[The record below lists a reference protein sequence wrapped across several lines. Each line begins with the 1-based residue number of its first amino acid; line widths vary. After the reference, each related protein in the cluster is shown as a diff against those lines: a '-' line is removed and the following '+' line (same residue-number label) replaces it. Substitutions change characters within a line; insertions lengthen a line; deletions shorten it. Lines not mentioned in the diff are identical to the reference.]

1 MNEMERA
8 ENGASLLALSID
20 VNENEQKSTSYSSF
34 TVCKSGKPALLLNEN
49 KKPAFSEDT
58 NSVLSGKGYVY
69 IASERNV
76 NDDKAALGDNT
87 RLDCVSDSECLQL
100 HNNPAKC
107 ICETAAVSDV
117 QIKKLLEPALED
129 GFNKGF
135 CPEDDDFGTTGVAP
149 SETTVVSECCDPF
162 PKITT
167 TISGALDIENMGPKD
182 ETLVPNESNVKE
194 DDVSEESNLSSLEL
208 RTNQNTR
215 LSRSCEATPD
225 SPGDS
230 EVSFGTEAVLD
241 TNDLRF
247 MDVNLSSRNT
257 FEVNRRQSAPD
268 HLPDGLTL
276 AADPSSHQTV
286 NTVYVIVW
294 SLFSR
299 KMKDPK
305 PPSQSAPGW
314 KLFGKVPLRENP
326 QKDSMTIQQEYE
338 ARTGKTVNLP
348 PQSGR
353 RKNLEFEPL
362 STTALILEDRP
373 ANLPAKSAEEAL
385 RHRHE
390 YDLMVAE
397 AKKREMKDAHKK
409 KKIMKERY
417 KQEEV
422 IANAMVIWNSE
433 ILPNWEAM
441 RNMRKVRELWWQG
454 LPPSVRGKVWSL
466 AVGNELNI
474 THELYEIFLSRAKEK
489 WKSFSETGSEYEAE
503 DSGTSGADR
512 ESSLDLIKLDISRT
526 FPSLFIF
533 QKGGPYHD
541 LLHSVLGAYTC
552 YRPDVGYVQGMSFI
566 AAVLILNL
574 EEADA
579 FILFANLLNKPCQMA
594 FFRVDHDLMLK
605 YFAAFEVFFEENL
618 PRLFV
623 HFKTYN
629 LTPDIYLIDWIF
641 TLYSKS
647 LPLDLACR
655 VWDVFCRDGEEFL
668 FRTGLG
674 ILKLYEDILL
684 QMDFIH
690 IAQFLTKLPED
701 ITSEKLFNCIAAVQM
716 LSSNKKWTQMDFIH
730 IAQFLTKLPEDIT
743 SEKLFN
749 CIAAVQMLSSNKKW
763 TQRKSKKKAPS
774 FRKLLKTSNIKIE
787 NKLKNRQFKQQSIAK
802 KHRKEQKKLKQ
813 ALSNAATRTPLPLER
828 YKKRPEDEE
837 DEEEF
842 EETLPVD
849 MMEEDDLEQMK
860 AMAQKAS
867 FLTRDLS
874 SSEPVHARKRKQE
887 NVMDKYE
894 KVPRLMQKEQ
904 EKELIH
910 LLPIKDKTGIIPQT
924 MEKPVVKK
932 AEKENEDEGDGGDGA
947 EEGKT
952 KLEGLSPKSKKKAP
966 SFRKLLKTSN
976 IKIENKLKNRQFKQQ
991 SIAKKHRKEQKKLK
1005 QALSNAAT
1013 RTPLPLE
1020 RYKKRPEDEE
1030 DEEEFEET
1038 LPVDMMEED
1047 DLEQMKAMAQKASFL
1062 TRDLSSSEPVHAR
1075 KRKQENVM
1083 DKYEKVPRL
1092 MQKEQEKEL
1101 IHLLPIK
1108 DKTGIIPQTMEKPV
1122 VKKAEKENEDEG
1134 DGDGAE
1140 EEWLRNVKMPE
1151 HTKTPEEYA
1160 RDHKDFIVEDNKGNK
1175 VQLKKFAINAPKPLP
1190 LLTTQELVV
1199 LRRKRLEERKVCI
1212 AALGS
1217 SILSDPSANI
1227 KKLKE
1232 LRSML
1237 VELDPYVAVT
1247 VRKLVMVSLM
1257 EIFKDI
1263 VPSYR
1268 IRPLTEAEKSTK
1280 VKKETQQL
1288 REFEEGLVSQYKFY
1302 LENLEQTV
1310 KDWKQMKKKKSDVVS
1325 LTSYKGLAEVA
1336 VKCLCELLVAL
1347 PHFNFHNNIIVMIV
1361 PLMNHDCKK
1370 VLKALLCLRVKEVEV
1385 KKDADDIAPKKRFMN
1400 FKEKRKHLSRMQ
1412 RKWKKAEE
1420 KLEKELLEAEAT
1432 ECKEKKL
1439 KLHTE
1444 TLNIVFLTY
1453 FRILKKAQK
1462 SILLPCVLE
1471 GLAKF
1476 AHLINVEFF
1485 DDLLIVL
1492 HKLVE
1497 SGDLSYRES
1506 LHCIQTAFHVLS
1518 GQGDVLNIDPLKFYT
1533 HLYKT
1538 LLRLHAGTANDDMII
1553 VLQCLDVMLTKRR
1566 KQVSVQ
1572 RALAFIKRLTT
1583 LSLQVLP
1590 NSTIGILATN
1600 RVLMHTFP
1608 KSDILLDNESQGSGI
1623 YLPELDEP
1631 EYCNPQNT
1639 SLWELHTLQRH
1650 YHPIV
1655 RKFAAHLIVG
1665 APSEGSGA
1673 LNVDLSRKSA
1683 TDLFE
1688 DYSIKGMTF
1697 NPPVATP
1704 SSKKKEEEEDGDDEV
1719 G

>member
-1 MNEMERA
+1 MERA
-8 ENGASLLALSID
+8 ENGAALLALSVD
-20 VNENEQKSTSYSSF
+20 VNKNEQKSTSYSRL
-34 TVCKSGKPALLLNEN
+34 TGCKSGKPALLLNEN
-49 KKPAFSEDT
+49 KKPAFKEDT

-69 IASERNV
+69 IASGTNV
-76 NDDKAALGDNT
+76 NEDKAALAGKKK
-87 RLDCVSDSECLQL
+87 LYCVSDSECLHSVVKDSCVITERCSDGTVNGFTEASEQL
-100 HNNPAKC
+100 MVGSEAAGVGCKGTPSCFSNCTADKQVKKRNGMLINAAPDSVECGRKDDGVSEKQDHGLLNPKIGAKSVLPLSGSCDGKHQLNCTGSVGPANMKLTNGDVDCVKGDIYPSCNEDVSSFGCDSSVYKPSGALFEKEVKLVNGGLLIVNKCAFLNDKLDLRNSTAEC
-107 ICETAAVSDV
+107 IGETAAVSDM
-117 QIKKLLEPALED
+117 QIKKLIFEPALED

-135 CPEDDDFGTTGVAP
+135 CPEDDDFGTTGVGPA
-149 SETTVVSECCDPF
+149 ETTAVSECCDLI

-167 TISGALDIENMGPKD
+167 TVSGTLDIENMGPKD
-182 ETLVPNESNVKE
+182 ETFQPNESNVKE
-194 DDVSEESNLSSLEL
+194 DDESEESNPSPLEL
-208 RTNQNTR
+208 RTNQSSR
-215 LSRSCEATPD
+215 LSISCEATPD

-230 EVSFGTEAVLD
+230 EVSFGTEAVDD
-241 TNDLRF
+241 TNDVRF

-257 FEVNRRQSAPD
+257 FEVSRRQSAPD
-268 HLPDGLTL
+268 HVPDDLTL
-276 AADPSSHQTV
+276 AADPSHQELKPKKLGITDFFSR
-286 NTVYVIVW
+286 

-299 KMKDPK
+299 KTKDPK

-338 ARTGKTVNLP
+338 ARTGKTANLP

-390 YDLMVAE
+390 YDSMVAE

-441 RNMRKVRELWWQG
+441 RNTRKVREFWWQG

-474 THELYEIFLSRAKEK
+474 THELYEIFLSRAKER
-489 WKSFSETGSEYEAE
+489 WKSFSETGSENEAE
-503 DSGTSGADR
+503 DSGASGADR

-594 FFRVDHDLMLK
+594 FFRVDHDL
-605 YFAAFEVFFEENL
+605 
-618 PRLFV
+618 
-623 HFKTYN
+623 
-629 LTPDIYLIDWIF
+629 
-641 TLYSKS
+641 
-647 LPLDLACR
+647 
-655 VWDVFCRDGEEFL
+655 
-668 FRTGLG
+668 
-674 ILKLYEDILL
+674 
-684 QMDFIH
+684 
-690 IAQFLTKLPED
+690 
-701 ITSEKLFNCIAAVQM
+701 
-716 LSSNKKWTQMDFIH
+716 
-730 IAQFLTKLPEDIT
+730 
-743 SEKLFN
+743 
-749 CIAAVQMLSSNKKW
+749 
-763 TQRKSKKKAPS
+763 RKSKKKAPS

-828 YKKRPEDEE
+828 YKKRH
-837 DEEEF
+837 EEEE

-849 MMEEDDLEQMK
+849 MMEDDDLEQMK

-910 LLPIKDKTGIIPQT
+910 LLPIKDKTGIIAQT

-932 AEKENEDEGDGGDGA
+932 AEKQNEDEDGGDGA
-947 EEGKT
+947 EE
-952 KLEGLSPKSKKKAP
+952 
-966 SFRKLLKTSN
+966 
-976 IKIENKLKNRQFKQQ
+976 
-991 SIAKKHRKEQKKLK
+991 
-1005 QALSNAAT
+1005 
-1013 RTPLPLE
+1013 
-1020 RYKKRPEDEE
+1020 
-1030 DEEEFEET
+1030 
-1038 LPVDMMEED
+1038 V
-1047 DLEQMKAMAQKASFL
+1047 
-1062 TRDLSSSEPVHAR
+1062 
-1075 KRKQENVM
+1075 
-1083 DKYEKVPRL
+1083 
-1092 MQKEQEKEL
+1092 
-1101 IHLLPIK
+1101 
-1108 DKTGIIPQTMEKPV
+1108 
-1122 VKKAEKENEDEG
+1122 
-1134 DGDGAE
+1134 
-1140 EEWLRNVKMPE
+1140 
-1151 HTKTPEEYA
+1151 
-1160 RDHKDFIVEDNKGNK
+1160 
-1175 VQLKKFAINAPKPLP
+1175 NAPKPLP
-1190 LLTTQELVV
+1190 LLITQELMV
-1199 LRRKRLEERKVCI
+1199 LRRKRLEERKFCI

-1257 EIFKDI
+1257 ELFKDI

-1288 REFEEGLVSQYKFY
+1288 REFEEGL
-1302 LENLEQTV
+1302 
-1310 KDWKQMKKKKSDVVS
+1310 
-1325 LTSYKGLAEVA
+1325 
-1336 VKCLCELLVAL
+1336 LLVAL

-1370 VLKALLCLRVKEVEV
+1370 ISEMSCEAVRKLFKQDKVGQASLGMVKVISGLVKSRNYGVKPEVLKALLCLRVKEVEV

-1412 RKWKKAEE
+1412 RK
-1420 KLEKELLEAEAT
+1420 
-1432 ECKEKKL
+1432 
-1439 KLHTE
+1439 
-1444 TLNIVFLTY
+1444 
-1453 FRILKKAQK
+1453 
-1462 SILLPCVLE
+1462 
-1471 GLAKF
+1471 
-1476 AHLINVEFF
+1476 
-1485 DDLLIVL
+1485 
-1492 HKLVE
+1492 
-1497 SGDLSYRES
+1497 DLSYRES

-1518 GQGDVLNIDPLKFYT
+1518 GQGDVLNIDPLKFYM

-1572 RALAFIKRLTT
+1572 RALAFIK
-1583 LSLQVLP
+1583 
-1590 NSTIGILATN
+1590 
-1600 RVLMHTFP
+1600 TFP

-1631 EYCNPQNT
+1631 EDCNPQNT
-1639 SLWELHTLQRH
+1639 SLWELHTLH
-1650 YHPIV
+1650 FSVH
-1655 RKFAAHLIVG
+1655 
-1665 APSEGSGA
+1665 
-1673 LNVDLSRKSA
+1673 
-1683 TDLFE
+1683 
-1688 DYSIKGMTF
+1688 
-1697 NPPVATP
+1697 
-1704 SSKKKEEEEDGDDEV
+1704 
-1719 G
+1719 